1 MLFDWNV
8 SILHIF
14 IILNL
19 GYILI
24 LGLHVSFAD
33 VVPDNGR
40 SLEIHIVWKER
51 ERVKKEKKLRIES

>member
-1 MLFDWNV
+1 MLHN
-8 SILHIF
+8 F

-19 GYILI
+19 EYILI

-33 VVPDNGR
+33 VAPDNGR

-51 ERVKKEKKLRIES
+51 EREEKEKKIKD